1 LNSTTI
7 MSGLSPFPKVYPGSI
22 NLLNATRVYA
32 QVLVDATTRSVL
44 IIDEVP
50 RQLVVDLIKSSRRST
65 GSFLAIVTVVKV
77 DPTLNLDLIITMVV
91 DSLGLG

>member
-1 LNSTTI
+1 MNA
-7 MSGLSPFPKVYPGSI
+7 LSPFPKVYLGSI
-22 NLLNATRVYA
+22 NLINATPVYA

-50 RQLVVDLIKSSRRST
+50 RQLVVDLIKSRRRST
-65 GSFLAIVTVVKV
+65 GSFLVTVTVVKV